1 MRDVLTALA
10 KLWKIDEAAK
20 GYDEELRSLPVKMD
34 AMRADV
40 RMLESLLASERAQVE
55 EADALKAS
63 RIADLQERREAIARA
78 KSKVSR
84 ARTLKEADAAE
95 REIEA
100 TRRLMSDREREI
112 AQLGVTVEA
121 KRETLAEREKQLG
134 EALALAEDETKAGEA
149 RLAEV
154 REARETV
161 VVGRDELV
169 AALPRRVVKRYEKLR
184 ARDKYYPVSIIAEPT
199 CVSCR
204 MAIPAQ
210 LFIEIKRADPTEGPV
225 DVEDLPTC
233 PHCHAFLVHRDLI
246 EPPPPAEG

>member
-20 GYDEELRSLPVKMD
+20 GYDEELRSLPAKME
-34 AMRADV
+34 AMRSDV
-40 RMLESLLASERAQVE
+40 RMLESLLTSERAQVE
-55 EADALKAS
+55 QADALTAS
-63 RIADLQERREAIARA
+63 RISELQERREALARA
-78 KSKVSR
+78 KSKAAR
-84 ARTLKEADAAE
+84 ARNLKEADAVD

-100 TRRLMSDREREI
+100 TRRLMADREREI
-112 AQLGVTVEA
+112 AQLGTTVEA

-134 EALALAEDETKAGEA
+134 EALALADEETKAGEA

-154 REARETV
+154 REARLSV

-169 AALPRRVVKRYEKLR
+169 AVLPRRVIKRYEKLR
-184 ARDKYYPVSIIAEPT
+184 ARDKYLPVSTIAEPT

-210 LFIEIKRADPTEGPV
+210 LFIEIKRADATAGPV
-225 DVEDLPTC
+225 DVEDLPVC

-246 EPPPPAEG
+246 DPPPPEG